1 MTTKIKPIPEGY
13 HTLSAYLTVRG
24 ASDALEFY
32 KKAFGAVEL
41 MRLNMPDG
49 KIAHAEFK
57 IGNSILM
64 ISDENPECGSTSP
77 EALGGSP
84 VTLHL
89 YVADA
94 DATFSDAIQAGAK
107 EKMPLENQFWGIAWA
122 GWSILSVITGWSP
135 RMWKMLIQVNFRAEW
150 RLASRENR
158 HEAYC
163 IEPYIDN

>member
-107 EKMPLENQFWGIAWA
+107 EKMPLENQFWGDRMGGVVDPFGHHWLVATHVEDVDPSEFQSRMEACFA
-122 GWSILSVITGWSP
+122 GKS
-135 RMWKMLIQVNFRAEW
+135 A
-150 RLASRENR
+150 
-158 HEAYC
+158 
-163 IEPYIDN
+163 

>member
-57 IGNSILM
+57 IGDSILM

-107 EKMPLENQFWGIAWA
+107 EKMPLENQFWGDRMGGVVDPFGHHWLVATHVEDVDPSEFQSRMEACFA
-122 GWSILSVITGWSP
+122 GKS
-135 RMWKMLIQVNFRAEW
+135 A
-150 RLASRENR
+150 
-158 HEAYC
+158 
-163 IEPYIDN
+163 

>member
-57 IGNSILM
+57 IGDSILM

-107 EKMPLENQFWGIAWA
+107 EKMPLENQFWGDRMGGVVDPFGHHWLVATHVEDVDPSEFQSRMQACFA
-122 GWSILSVITGWSP
+122 GKS
-135 RMWKMLIQVNFRAEW
+135 A
-150 RLASRENR
+150 
-158 HEAYC
+158 
-163 IEPYIDN
+163 

>member
-57 IGNSILM
+57 IGDSILM

-107 EKMPLENQFWGIAWA
+107 EKMPLENQFWGD
-122 GWSILSVITGWSP
+122 
-135 RMWKMLIQVNFRAEW
+135 RMGGVVDPFGHHWLVATHVEDVDPSEFQ
-150 RLASRENR
+150 SRM
-158 HEAYC
+158 EAC
-163 IEPYIDN
+163 FAAKSA